1 MKEPNTYITLEN
13 IDLEPLQRLTRDI
26 AKSTAIVGQQQ
37 ARYLVDTYYAMQE
50 GRIASASRVRDLT
63 KDGEP
68 AAVMDYTR
76 AQMELLEGQVARA
89 LKWYVEAQPL
99 GVWMTSVIGIGPV
112 IAAGLLSSIDYSTT
126 NSAARIWKFAGLTP
140 DSVWEKGERRPW
152 NAFLKTIA
160 YKIGESFVKMQSN
173 ESDFYGRFYAYR
185 KALEWKRN
193 IRGELADQAAAKL
206 DKYNLGK
213 GTNAYQWYTGRISPE
228 WVAAVFKSGESFP
241 ANVPANAL
249 NLATVSTP
257 MLPPAHIHARARR
270 WTAKLFLAH
279 TVEVGHWLHH
289 GRLAPPEYAFA
300 HLGHKDYVYPPCLE
314 VVEQLRPGL
323 TAALYERHGPV
334 MPHNQR
340 PAVVY
345 FGEQDVSVA
354 TSAQQQ

>member
-1 MKEPNTYITLEN
+1 MKEASTYITLEN

-63 KDGEP
+63 KAEEP

-89 LKWYVEAQPL
+89 LRWYVEAQPL
-99 GVWMTSVIGIGPV
+99 GIWMTTITGIGPV
-112 IAAGLLSSIDYSTT
+112 IAAGLLSSIDYENT

-140 DSVWEKGERRPW
+140 DSVWNRGERRPW

-173 ESDFYGRFYAYR
+173 ENDFYGRFYAYR

-206 DKYNLGK
+206 EKYNLGK
-213 GTNAYQWYTGRISPE
+213 GTNAYQWYSGRVNPE

-241 ANVPANAL
+241 ANIPANAL
-249 NLATVSTP
+249 NLPGVVTP

-270 WTAKLFLAH
+270 WTAKMFLSH
-279 TVEVGHWLHH
+279 TVEVGYWLYH
-289 GRLAPPEYAFA
+289 GQLAPELYAFA
-300 HLGHKDYVYPPCLE
+300 HLGHKDYVYPPHLE
-314 VVEQLRPGL
+314 EVEALRPGI
-323 TAALYERHGPV
+323 TVALKERYGAL

-340 PAVVY
+340 PTVVY
-345 FGEQDVSVA
+345 FGEEDVLQVTA
-354 TSAQQQ
+354 PQQ